1 MLHRL
6 ESDGSN
12 RETRQIHPEA
22 GPVQGNGVR
31 LGKKAI
37 GIFKSVAGIPIGIM
51 EDLCFRFLR
60 SASLESAVDFKIGI
74 VTRIHK
80 RDDQFVLRFGGR
92 DGDG

>member
-1 MLHRL
+1 
-6 ESDGSN
+6 
-12 RETRQIHPEA
+12 
-22 GPVQGNGVR
+22 
-31 LGKKAI
+31 
-37 GIFKSVAGIPIGIM
+37 M